1 MPKLKQ
7 GTIVPNREED
17 EAINRGIAADPDTYE
32 LSATDVKQMKK
43 MGRPKAEVT
52 KERITIRLSPDVLER
67 FRATGAGW
75 QTKVDAALRDWLKT
89 HIPH

>member
-7 GTIVPNREED
+7 GTIVPTQEED
-17 EAINRGIAADPDTYE
+17 EAINRGIAADVDTCE

>member
-7 GTIVPNREED
+7 GTIVPTQEED
-17 EAINRGIAADPDTYE
+17 EAINRGIAADVDTCE

-43 MGRPKAEVT
+43 LGPPKANVPQE
-52 KERITIRLSPDVLER
+52 EP
-67 FRATGAGW
+67 
-75 QTKVDAALRDWLKT
+75 